1 MAVTS
6 GGIDGGEGGDIE
18 GPEEA
23 VVDEEGVLVDIVK
36 RDEDEDGEGEGDAGD
51 FAAAPGGPELVRGA
65 EPADGEEDEA
75 GESELEADFEEAVVG
90 VLDDEVDGG
99 IDLQGWALH
108 AAPEGVVSITEE
120 GALSDEVG
128 DLGPDG
134 GASGER
140 GVAAEEAHEWREEQR
155 G

>member
-23 VVDEEGVLVDIVK
+23 VVDEEGVLVDIVN
-36 RDEDEDGEGEGDAGD
+36 RDEDEDGEGEGYAGD
-51 FAAAPGGPELVRGA
+51 FASVPRGPELVRGA
-65 EPADGEEDEA
+65 EPADEKKCKA
-75 GESELEADFEEAVVG
+75 GESEIEADFEEAVVG
-90 VLDDEVDGG
+90 VFDDEVDGG

-108 AAPEGVVSITEE
+108 AAPEGVVSITEA

-128 DLGPDG
+128 D
-134 GASGER
+134 
-140 GVAAEEAHEWREEQR
+140 
-155 G
+155 